1 MGTVVHKLASSFHS
15 GSFVIIGETDMKQIN
30 EQKAGEYEEVGSL
43 AKKSKE
49 VFPRWHPKGEKE
61 QTKGGIG
68 RGR

>member
-1 MGTVVHKLASSFHS
+1 
-15 GSFVIIGETDMKQIN
+15 MKQIN

-61 QTKGGIG
+61 QTIGGIG